1 MAKHILITGA
11 SGFVGQELAAALLQ
25 TDPSYHLTLSDVAEP
40 KTPASASAHASRITT
55 AQTDLTDPS
64 AATALLDGQS
74 WHAIYTLHGIMSS
87 GSEANLE
94 LGYRVN
100 LDAHRHVY
108 DHLRRTQPGV
118 TVVFTSSTAVYGP
131 PSTAGPGAVFS
142 ERTMPLP
149 QSSYGT
155 QKFVTECLLN
165 DFARRGLLDA
175 RVVRLPTVMVRP
187 GAPTAA
193 ASSFASGIVREPM
206 NGERS
211 VLPVD
216 KNLHMWICSPA
227 TVVKNLIAVK
237 DIPKEKFGG
246 LTRTVNLPGVTV
258 KIADILEALEA
269 VGGKEKRALV
279 EEKVDPAIEKIVLS
293 WPERFDISRALDL
306 GLSQDGSLIET
317 VKAYAAS
324 LKQ

>member
-1 MAKHILITGA
+1 MTKHILITGA
-11 SGFVGQELAAALLQ
+11 SGFVGQELASALLKASP
-25 TDPSYHLTLSDVAEP
+25 DYHLTLTDVAAP
-40 KTPASASAHASRITT
+40 KVPAGADSSRITT
-55 AQTDLTDPS
+55 TQTDLTDPS
-64 AATALLDGQS
+64 AATTLLSAQK
-74 WHAIYTLHGIMSS
+74 WHALYTLHGIMSS

-100 LDAHRHVY
+100 LDAHRHLY
-108 DHLRRTQPGV
+108 DTLRATQPGT

-131 PSTAGPGAVFS
+131 PATAGPTATFA
-142 ERTMPLP
+142 ETTMPLP

-155 QKFVTECLLN
+155 QKFIIECLLN
-165 DFARRGLLDA
+165 DYARRGLLDA

-193 ASSFASGIVREPM
+193 ASSFASGIVREPL

-216 KNLHMWICSPA
+216 KELHMWVCSPA
-227 TVVKNLIAVK
+227 TVVKNLVAVK
-237 DIPKEKFGG
+237 DIPAERFGG

-258 KIADILEALEA
+258 KISDILDALEA
-269 VGGKEKRALV
+269 VGGKEARGLV
-279 EEKVDPAIEKIVLS
+279 EEKVDPVIEKIVLS
-293 WPERFDISRALDL
+293 WPEKFDISRAVGL
-306 GLSQDGSLIET
+306 GLSQDGSLIDT

-324 LKQ
+324 LKK